1 MRRRRAVIRNER
13 TLKSISL
20 LREDYR
26 VTKIE
31 SILIQREECVS
42 RESHAIDRKRV
53 RVMEEKSAILPLR
66 VAFQGVGCSV
76 KACNPKQLLPRYTE

>member
-26 VTKIE
+26 VTEIE
-31 SILIQREECVS
+31 SILIQREEWAV
-42 RESHAIDRKRV
+42 RES
-53 RVMEEKSAILPLR
+53 
-66 VAFQGVGCSV
+66 
-76 KACNPKQLLPRYTE
+76 